1 MNIYITK
8 TSKDYVQQCI
18 PPFLYIHMF
27 IVCVCVRE
35 RERARARDGIV
46 KYAQWSNSYVSSVK
60 G

>member
-1 MNIYITK
+1 
-8 TSKDYVQQCI
+8 
-18 PPFLYIHMF
+18 
-27 IVCVCVRE
+27 VCVCVRE